1 MNTLGQLC
9 LFAALVG
16 SGYAAFACVAGS
28 GSTLRGIGRSGRV
41 AAVASVLALTVVI
54 AVLVRALVIGD
65 SRLAYVAEYSAGQ
78 SSWHYSLSALWAGQA
93 GSLLVWAWLLGIL
106 ALAYRLL
113 PRRTSCPLREPA
125 FGVLSGCLFFLV
137 GTMVFGADPMK
148 PCVGAV
154 GGGQGLSPLLQHP
167 AMLIHP
173 PIVFL
178 GYAAW
183 TIPFALAVTAL
194 ATGRLDSGWAREA
207 RPWALLAWVTLG
219 GGILIG
225 AQWAYEEFGWG
236 GYWSWDPV
244 ENGP

>member
-1 MNTLGQLC
+1 M
-9 LFAALVG
+9 A
-16 SGYAAFACVAGS
+16 
-28 GSTLRGIGRSGRV
+28 
-41 AAVASVLALTVVI
+41 
-54 AVLVRALVIGD
+54 
-65 SRLAYVAEYSAGQ
+65 
-78 SSWHYSLSALWAGQA
+78 
-93 GSLLVWAWLLGIL
+93 
-106 ALAYRLL
+106 
-113 PRRTSCPLREPA
+113 
-125 FGVLSGCLFFLV
+125 
-137 GTMVFGADPMK
+137 
-148 PCVGAV
+148 
-154 GGGQGLSPLLQHP
+154 QHP

-183 TIPFALAVTAL
+183 TIPFALAMTAL